1 MIQKIVKTG
10 NSLALTIPSKF
21 AKLVGLKA
29 GDRVSSQITTESNTI
44 TFTFLDT
51 RQLPLSNNFL
61 EKKTDNKDSNS

>member
-10 NSLALTIPSKF
+10 NSLAITIPSKF

-29 GDRVSSQITTESNTI
+29 GDRVRSEVMTETNTI

-51 RQLPLSNNFL
+51 RQLSLTDTFM
-61 EKKTDNKDSNS
+61 EKKSSEK